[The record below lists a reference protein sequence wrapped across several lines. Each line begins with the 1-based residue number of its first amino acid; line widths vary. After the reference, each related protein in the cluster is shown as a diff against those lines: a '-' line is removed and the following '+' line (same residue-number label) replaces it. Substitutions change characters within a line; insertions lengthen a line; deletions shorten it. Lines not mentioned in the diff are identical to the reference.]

1 MDTNISELKTADP
14 ETYGGIR
21 AWVIIIYNSV
31 GDRPDKQFCKAFKES
46 YGLQMKVLYDP
57 TGATQVY
64 GDKET
69 SIISNEL
76 GQIVSRFE
84 TDATNAIMEA
94 IKAEAEAGIGQCST
108 QAICAEGDYCLP
120 APSGDG
126 KECTQVCDVGQEC
139 PDEGDIC
146 HVYEEGNTSGACFP
160 AE

>member
-1 MDTNISELKTADP
+1 MKEDQDLLVAMNSGEYNP
-14 ETYGGIR
+14 EEHRKQRNQRKVAKR
-21 AWVIIIYNSV
+21 AMAPPEES
-31 GDRPDKQFCKAFKES
+31 DRSQKLFAKEMAGTRKEAREAS
-46 YGLQMKVLYDP
+46 KVLREE
-57 TGATQVY
+57 
-64 GDKET
+64 KK
-69 SIISNEL
+69 
-76 GQIVSRFE
+76 R
-84 TDATNAIMEA
+84 
-94 IKAEAEAGIGQCST
+94 IKAEADAGIGQCST